1 MQIQKPNIMFNAILW
16 LFTAISINAKQ
27 KISVIHSI
35 ITKKLTVF
43 NGQAYF
49 FREKEV
55 KKCLL
60 HSMRFPLLVLQ
71 IVNIE
76 R

>member
-1 MQIQKPNIMFNAILW
+1 MQIQKPNTMFNAILW

-27 KISVIHSI
+27 RISVIHPI

-55 KKCLL
+55 IKCLFAFYEV
-60 HSMRFPLLVLQ
+60 SAISFT
-71 IVNIE
+71 NSKY
-76 R
+76 